1 MRRVLI
7 RSVTALL
14 VILSIVFAAIA
25 VGVYSLVGFSNTIE
39 TQNLTTPP
47 AALTNCTSMVIDVE
61 NAQVSKNQ
69 GDFILGNREVY
80 VSFDLYPDQNVTGVV
95 LDKGV
100 IEDVLLGRQTC
111 VIDVVDT
118 SNLSLNE
125 ISSGDQSIDLANVQ
139 ELGEV
144 YAGNPMDIP
153 LVSSVSRSIVIV
165 PETAPTDKTTLSL
178 SGTVTYVQAQKVL
191 SIAGISSAFLA
202 VAALLFGWTTRK
214 RSS

>member
-1 MRRVLI
+1 
-7 RSVTALL
+7 
-14 VILSIVFAAIA
+14 
-25 VGVYSLVGFSNTIE
+25 
-39 TQNLTTPP
+39 
-47 AALTNCTSMVIDVE
+47 MVIDVE

-80 VSFDLYPDQNVTGVV
+80 VSFDLEPDQNVTGVV

-111 VIDVVDT
+111 VIDVFDA

-144 YAGNPMDIP
+144 YVGNPMDIP